1 MSPREPAAPDVALAV
16 WSHLSRAL
24 APFGIG
30 VEAMVLGILRE
41 MRVQGI
47 GVFDADGNLRA
58 EMLDGL
64 IAAARELQRY
74 VG

>member
-1 MSPREPAAPDVALAV
+1 MSAQQPDVALAV

-30 VEAMVLGILRE
+30 VDAMVLGILRE

-47 GVFDADGNLRA
+47 GVFDADGRLRGEVVEA
-58 EMLDGL
+58 LGS
-64 IAAARELQRY
+64 AVVELRRY